1 MYLRKNGVLYPEYKG
16 GMKMGRTITRRKKRP
31 VRRRRRLKKAKRESS
46 EVEMDETFYMYSTD
60 DLPEIESDLF
70 DTDVKPEINRDFYL

>member
-1 MYLRKNGVLYPEYKG
+1 
-16 GMKMGRTITRRKKRP
+16 MGRTITRRKKRP
-31 VRRRRRLKKAKRESS
+31 VSRRRRLKRAKRSSS